1 MGTPNQTGQTV
12 RTGQTG
18 PIDVPCT
25 YCLQPAGQ
33 PCRQSRHRWYGD
45 LDHAAVRDQPHAVR
59 VRLAASG
66 WTVRQHDGYPIAE
79 PIRVVHD
86 RSVEVRCPECAR
98 THWHGWGTDMRDAYS
113 HRVSHCHRGDGY
125 WIAPTGDLA

>member
-1 MGTPNQTGQTV
+1 MDTPNQTGQTV

-45 LDHAAVRDQPHAVR
+45 LDHAAVRSQPHAVR

-66 WTVRQHDGYPIAE
+66 WTVRHHDGYPVAE

-98 THWHGWGTDMRDAYS
+98 THWHGWGQDMRDTYS
-113 HRVSHCHRGDGY
+113 HRASHCHLGDGY
-125 WIAPTGDLA
+125 FIAPTGDLA